1 MFQVSK
7 SKTPNQFKKTRGVV
21 VETTTFCVVSA
32 TQLTLRT
39 TETTETFSFGFWL
52 HPPETAFTLSHT
64 SKLRNL
70 GKFCLAFVDF
80 ASLQIGPLELV
91 TSQNIGICSI
101 FIWKIK

>member
-1 MFQVSK
+1 VSK

-64 SKLRNL
+64 KPEE
-70 GKFCLAFVDF
+70 VDF
-80 ASLQIGPLELV
+80 PLFSSRHCEPV
-91 TSQNIGICSI
+91 INVITGAHNIANWLNLHLRL
-101 FIWKIK
+101 FI